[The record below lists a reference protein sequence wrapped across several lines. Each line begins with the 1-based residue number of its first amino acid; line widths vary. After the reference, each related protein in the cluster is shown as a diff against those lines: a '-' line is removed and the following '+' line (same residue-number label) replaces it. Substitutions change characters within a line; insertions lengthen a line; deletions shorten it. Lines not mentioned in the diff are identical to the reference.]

1 MSMFDRGLPNID
13 LTGVGA
19 GGFDFSGIDFTG
31 VDLSGFQQ
39 ETQSPSVIGTPAD
52 TTQAGADQ
60 TVDTGGD
67 AFQII
72 VDTLKFYG
80 LEDSDFMAEV
90 GKQWTSKRITP
101 NMSVDDIGV
110 ALADTDAFKKR
121 FPANET
127 FKQAGKPRFS
137 VSQYLRLES
146 DFARVLR
153 NNGMPQGFYD
163 SPADFQQ
170 LIANEVSP
178 EELNDRI
185 TLGYQAVRQADPQV
199 VQQFTRLYGI
209 DEGKLAAYFIDPDRA
224 RPTFDRYE
232 AQRQAQAARVAAQ
245 AQRQAQITL
254 DAQQAEA
261 LVRAD
266 ISPGDIQAGFAAI
279 GEQQQLFAGL
289 QPGEEQITQA
299 EQIGGTFGTNAQAR
313 QAIARR
319 RRRRQAEFET
329 GGGFA
334 GQGAGTVTGLQ
345 TIGQ

>member
-1 MSMFDRGLPNID
+1 MSMFDRGVPDI
-13 LTGVGA
+13 GVSDV
-19 GGFDFSGIDFTG
+19 GGFDFSGLDFTG
-31 VDLSGFQQ
+31 LDLSGFQPAGESPSAVGQ
-39 ETQSPSVIGTPAD
+39 PSPIPEAGSTQS
-52 TTQAGADQ
+52 
-60 TVDTGGD
+60 VDTGGD

-153 NNGMPQGFYD
+153 TNGMPQGFYD
-163 SPADFQQ
+163 SPSDFQQ

-209 DEGKLAAYFIDPDRA
+209 DEGKLAAYFIDPERA

-245 AQRQAQITL
+245 AQQQAQISL

-261 LVRAD
+261 LVRAG
-266 ISPGDIQAGFAAI
+266 ISEETAQAGFAAI
-279 GEQQQLFAGL
+279 GEQQGLFAP
-289 QPGEEQITQA
+289 QMAGEEQLTQA

-334 GQGAGTVTGLQ
+334 GQGAGGVTGLR
-345 TIGQ
+345 TIGE